1 MKLLLDTHVYLWSR
15 TEPSRLSA
23 KERAAI
29 RDPGNE
35 LLLSVASAWEIEIKR
50 SIGKLVA
57 PDDWMDRTAE
67 FGVRWLPVRAEHVRT
82 LRLLPPIHR
91 DPFDRILVAQSRVEN
106 LRLLTHDPLVLRY
119 FAGPAAESPR

>member
-15 TEPSRLSA
+15 TEPARLSA

-29 RDPGNE
+29 RDPANE

-50 SIGKLVA
+50 AIGKLDA
-57 PDDWMDRTAE
+57 PDDWMERTAE
-67 FGVRWLPVRAEHVRT
+67 FGVRWLPVRAEHVRA
-82 LRLLPPIHR
+82 LRLLPPHHR

-106 LRLLTHDPLVLRY
+106 LRLVTHDPLVLRY
-119 FAGPAAESPR
+119 LRASAR